1 VRQGGHTGVVRRD
14 AGIGRGTGAQR
25 GHVDAEDFVLPVDV
39 SASKRYWKRDVI
51 DPWVEVS
58 AEGMITVPD
67 GVGFGYELDRGFVES
82 VQVRQETLTAK

>member
-1 VRQGGHTGVVRRD
+1 MWCGGMLESGVGRAHNVAMSTLRFRA
-14 AGIGRGTGAQR
+14 AG
-25 GHVDAEDFVLPVDV
+25 DV